1 VVSGSPFIDLSHVFE
16 DGMPGLRLRGED
28 GSRTEHSARV
38 VPFLTHEQSRPHYA
52 DRAEFEITE
61 IRFPTSIGTYLDAP
75 YHRYPAGRDISEV
88 RLEEVILP
96 GVALDLRG
104 RSAFEAVSPAALPT
118 DLDLTGRAVL
128 LNFGWDVH
136 WGENAY
142 HAYPF
147 LCSDAIG
154 ALVDRGVALV
164 GVDTPNVDD
173 SRDPTRP
180 AHTRLLREEILIV
193 ENLRRL
199 DALLGRHFR
208 FFAVPWRAKGV
219 AALPVRAFAELDG

>member
-1 VVSGSPFIDLSHVFE
+1 
-16 DGMPGLRLRGED
+16 MPGLRLQGAD
-28 GSRTEHSARV
+28 GTRIEYSARV
-38 VPFLTHEQSRPHYA
+38 FPFLTHEQSRPRYA
-52 DRAEFEITE
+52 DQAEFAITE
-61 IRFPTSIGTYLDAP
+61 IHFRTSIGTVLDAP
-75 YHRYPAGRDISEV
+75 YHRYPAGRDISEL

-104 RSAFEAVSPAALPT
+104 RRPHEAVGPAALPP
-118 DLDLTGRAVL
+118 DLDLTGKAVL

-142 HAYPF
+142 HAFPF
-147 LCSDAIG
+147 LAADAID
-154 ALVDRGVALV
+154 ALIDRGVALV

-173 SRDPTRP
+173 TRDPRRP
-180 AHTRLLREEILIV
+180 AHTRLLRQEIPIV
-193 ENLRRL
+193 ENLTHL

-219 AALPVRAFAELDG
+219 AALPVRAFAELDGWL